1 MAGLQASLTSYVCC
15 TADIAC
21 TAQSGEVQ
29 LNLVPCVSAGTACAA
44 GEGGEGPGHG
54 AARLVR
60 PGQGLHGRHSMICLI
75 WCPVC
80 QLALHARQ
88 VKEAKGLD
96 MVRRDWCGLAKDCG
110 NFALDRILSGQ
121 PCEEVVDAI
130 HAKLQEVGASL
141 LG

>member
-1 MAGLQASLTSYVCC
+1 MCVIWWDVC
-15 TADIAC
+15 
-21 TAQSGEVQ
+21 
-29 LNLVPCVSAGTACAA
+29 
-44 GEGGEGPGHG
+44 H
-54 AARLVR
+54 
-60 PGQGLHGRHSMICLI
+60 
-75 WCPVC
+75 
-80 QLALHARQ
+80 LALHALQ

-141 LG
+141 LALMFWRWTGL

>member
-1 MAGLQASLTSYVCC
+1 MNVSLV
-15 TADIAC
+15 
-21 TAQSGEVQ
+21 G
-29 LNLVPCVSAGTACAA
+29 CVSCA
-44 GEGGEGPGHG
+44 
-54 AARLVR
+54 L
-60 PGQGLHGRHSMICLI
+60 
-75 WCPVC
+75 
-80 QLALHARQ
+80 Q

-141 LG
+141 SG